1 VCHQV
6 SANKARKERR
16 EQRLAALAAA
26 NANATGGGDS
36 NGGGVASGPAGG
48 GGQRGGFRRTVSRDS
63 CTDSVGLEES
73 GDDRDSPTTVP
84 SGRNSPTSEF

>member
-1 VCHQV
+1 V

-26 NANATGGGDS
+26 NAATTT
-36 NGGGVASGPAGG
+36 GGGVASGPAGG

-63 CTDSVGLEES
+63 CTDSVGLHES